1 MILLFLPV
9 FNIFSKI
16 TSMLIDFEFTEDLS
30 LRRDFLNKNGMDVY
44 CLYVLYGLEVLI
56 ANKFNQKFPDLLSL
70 PILKY
75 QHKSVNGVKTIIQ
88 KPMLSNYVFLYLPKD
103 MNVYDLKIDGSTF
116 KILNPK
122 NDDGKLVGYDLKYA
136 LRMLQA
142 GGIVDMSKAI
152 KENDRVKI
160 VSGPLKEVEAK
171 IIKMDP
177 RNRNAKVVVDFMGR
191 STEIWLPFEYMDI

>member
-1 MILLFLPV
+1 
-9 FNIFSKI
+9 
-16 TSMLIDFEFTEDLS
+16 
-30 LRRDFLNKNGMDVY
+30 
-44 CLYVLYGLEVLI
+44 
-56 ANKFNQKFPDLLSL
+56 
-70 PILKY
+70 
-75 QHKSVNGVKTIIQ
+75 
-88 KPMLSNYVFLYLPKD
+88 

-122 NDDGKLVGYDLKYA
+122 NDDGKLVGYDLKYD